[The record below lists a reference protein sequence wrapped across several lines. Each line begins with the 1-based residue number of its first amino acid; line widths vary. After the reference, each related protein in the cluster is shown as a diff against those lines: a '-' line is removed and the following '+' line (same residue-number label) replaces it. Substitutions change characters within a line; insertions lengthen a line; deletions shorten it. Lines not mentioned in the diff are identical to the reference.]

1 MADDKARVLF
11 ICVHNSGRSQM
22 AEAFLNDLGSGRFV
36 AESAGLEPRPIHPQ
50 VITVMKELGYDLS
63 RNSSDSVFEF
73 FRQGRL
79 YDYVITVCEEA
90 VEERCP
96 VFPGIA
102 CRLRWPFPN
111 PEELAGSEEEM
122 AAALRKIRNDI
133 RRKIIDFIQEVSSA
147 DSAVSHTC
155 NRLSM
160 TP

>member
-1 MADDKARVLF
+1 MTDGKVRVLF
-11 ICVHNSGRSQM
+11 VCVHNSGRSQM
-22 AEAFLNDLGSGRFV
+22 AEAFLNDLGGGRFV
-36 AESAGLEPRPIHPQ
+36 AESAGLEPQPIHPR
-50 VITVMKELGYDLS
+50 VIAVMKELGYDLS
-63 RNSSDSVFEF
+63 PNASDSVFEF

-102 CRLRWPFPN
+102 RRLRWPFPN
-111 PEELAGSEEEM
+111 PEEFAGSEEEK

-133 RRKIIDFIQEVSSA
+133 RRKIIDFIREVSSV
-147 DSAVSHTC
+147 DSGVSHIC
-155 NRLSM
+155 NTLSI